1 MFINEVHGHYKRD
14 KNKIYTYQIK
24 HDFAKK
30 CPRHNL
36 PLLLNNLP
44 EIMKEKLTSHSNQG
58 FVNYVKLYF
67 LQSYEV
73 TRQHCYVCMQN

>member
-1 MFINEVHGHYKRD
+1 MFKQEVHGQDTRG

-30 CPRHNL
+30 CLRHNL

-44 EIMKEKLTSHSNQG
+44 EIVTEKLMSHSTHG
-58 FVNYVKLYF
+58 FVKYVKLHF

-73 TRQHCYVCMQN
+73 TCTKLVCRMQN